1 MMRGVLS
8 VVFVVAFAGIA
19 AAEESPVQVVDKPAA
34 TETVTPKAPKAVKVA
49 KAHKAKHKAKHKA
62 RKHKKTRHHAK
73 PAAAPTPE

>member
-1 MMRGVLS
+1 MMRGVLA
-8 VVFVVAFAGIA
+8 VVLVVAFTGIA

-34 TETVTPKAPKAVKVA
+34 TETVTPKAPKAA

-62 RKHKKTRHHAK
+62 RKHTKTRHHDK